1 MKEDDFVEMMKEI
14 VPKLIDEAAQAASST
29 SSSSASGS
37 HGTKREFVP
46 SPDDTSSEPPL
57 SRAKPSVEDD
67 SLLVEAEHECLLVD
81 EVRKSWN
88 EGGVECLMAAHL
100 QKKLSKEIPPSVN
113 DPHLQHLVDKPKA
126 LEWETLI
133 EKGAIKIHYGRRAQS
148 IKQQHPDRFIGSCF
162 VIIRKPVIEGKN
174 VDSHDDSN
182 FKVKSRWCLQG
193 HLDPDLDSKAMEGPL
208 QSPTLSQMSR
218 VVLMQILASF
228 KWQLQLGNIKGAFME
243 AGPLPNK
250 YQPLYAHMPK
260 GGIPGVPFDAVLEV
274 VSNVYEQND
283 APHAWYT
290 TFIQETISDD
300 WIRSKFDNC
309 LYYLRDADNKL
320 KGIMGVHVDDTAI
333 GGEGKLFQDAVAR
346 LKQRFPYRKWRVME
360 GEFCVN
366 ITPKIPRSSTSVCLR
381 LNSLILCV
389 QL

>member
-1 MKEDDFVEMMKEI
+1 
-14 VPKLIDEAAQAASST
+14 
-29 SSSSASGS
+29 
-37 HGTKREFVP
+37 
-46 SPDDTSSEPPL
+46 
-57 SRAKPSVEDD
+57 
-67 SLLVEAEHECLLVD
+67 
-81 EVRKSWN
+81 
-88 EGGVECLMAAHL
+88 MAAHL
-100 QKKLSKEIPPSVN
+100 QKKLSKEIPPSGN
-113 DPHLQHLVDKPKA
+113 DPHLQRLLDESKT

-148 IKQQHPDRFIGSCF
+148 IKQQHPDRFIGSRF

-174 VDSHDDSN
+174 VDIHDDSTY
-182 FKVKSRWCLQG
+182 KVKSRWCLQG
-193 HLDPDLDSKAMEGPL
+193 HLDPDLDSKALEGSL

-218 VVLMQILASF
+218 VVLMQILASY
-228 KWQLQLGNIKGAFME
+228 KWQLQLGDIKGAFME
-243 AGPLPNK
+243 AGPLPKK

-274 VSNVYEQND
+274 VGNVYGQND

-290 TFIQETISDD
+290 TFDQEAISGG

-333 GGEGKLFQDAVAR
+333 GGEGELFQAAVDR
-346 LKQRFPYRKWRVME
+346 LKQRFPYRKWPVME
-360 GEFCVN
+360 GEFCGSYYSQDPKTFN
-366 ITPKIPRSSTSVCLR
+366 ISMSQAQFADTVR
-381 LNSLILCV
+381 